1 MNNFLAEFLGIAA
14 MKNFLAEFFGTA
26 LLILLGDGVVAG
38 VVLKGTKNENSGW
51 LVITIGWALAVTFA
65 VYAVGRISGAHLNPA
80 VTLAL
85 ASTGQ
90 FDWSNVPMYIVAQM
104 LGAILGAVLV
114 WLHYLPHWERTPDPA
129 AKLAVFCTAP
139 AVPHTPGNFISE
151 FLGTFVLLFGLSAL
165 GANRFAE
172 GLNPLAVGALVLA
185 IGHSLGGTTGYA
197 INPARDLGPRIAHA
211 ILPIPGKGG
220 SDWAYAWVP
229 VLAPV
234 LGGICGAIAYRDLL
248 GG

>member
-1 MNNFLAEFLGIAA
+1 MTSFLAELC
-14 MKNFLAEFFGTA
+14 GTA

-51 LVITIGWALAVTFA
+51 LVITIGWALAVAFA
-65 VYAVGRISGAHLNPA
+65 VYAVGHISGAHLNPA
-80 VTLAL
+80 VTIAL
-85 ASTGQ
+85 AATGQ
-90 FDWSNVPMYIVAQM
+90 FDWANVGPYLLAQL
-104 LGAILGAVLV
+104 LGAIIGAVLV
-114 WLHYLPHWERTPDPA
+114 WLHYLPHWERTPDPG

-139 AVPHTPGNFISE
+139 AVRHTTGNVISE
-151 FLGTFVLLFGLSAL
+151 FMGTFVLLFGLSAL

-211 ILPIPGKGG
+211 ILPIPGKGD
-220 SDWAYAWVP
+220 SDWAYAWIP
-229 VLAPV
+229 VVAPI
-234 LGGICGAIAYRDLL
+234 LGGICGAMVYRALL
-248 GG
+248 M